1 MLLLFGV
8 ALGVNFVN
16 KFSENGGL
24 FRDIAFMETMAG
36 KLILELRLTRKCDS
50 ATVTFDR
57 FYLLCEYFLHK
68 SSLQEAPKVSEA

>member
-24 FRDIAFMETMAG
+24 FRDIAFMETVAG
-36 KLILELRLTRKCDS
+36 KLILELRLTRKRDS
-50 ATVTFDR
+50 ARVTFDQ
-57 FYLLCEYFLHK
+57 FFLLCEYFLHK
-68 SSLQEAPKVSEA
+68 SSL